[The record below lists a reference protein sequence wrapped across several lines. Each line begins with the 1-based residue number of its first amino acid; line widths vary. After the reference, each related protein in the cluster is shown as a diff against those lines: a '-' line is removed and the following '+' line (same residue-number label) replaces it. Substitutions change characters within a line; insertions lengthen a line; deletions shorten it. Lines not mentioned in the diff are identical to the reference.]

1 MRDAAI
7 MTALLF
13 ISKATMPASAATRMI
28 DAFHASHVED
38 EQSVEMWL
46 EPSGD
51 SAVALEAVWSEGE
64 HHRGHARVA
73 LDRLVALADRFG
85 IMLTLVPRP
94 IVPRPIAQQGN
105 GKGPPA
111 IDRNAPDANALEAFY
126 ERLGFERSGGEFEG
140 SPVMVRSPR

>member
-1 MRDAAI
+1 
-7 MTALLF
+7 
-13 ISKATMPASAATRMI
+13 MPASAATRMI
-28 DAFHASHVED
+28 DAFHASRVEG

-64 HHRGHARVA
+64 HHRGHARAA
-73 LDRLVALADRFG
+73 LDRLVALADRFS

-94 IVPRPIAQQGN
+94 LAQQGN
-105 GKGPPA
+105 GDASPA
-111 IDRNAPDANALEAFY
+111 VDRNAPNAGALEAFY